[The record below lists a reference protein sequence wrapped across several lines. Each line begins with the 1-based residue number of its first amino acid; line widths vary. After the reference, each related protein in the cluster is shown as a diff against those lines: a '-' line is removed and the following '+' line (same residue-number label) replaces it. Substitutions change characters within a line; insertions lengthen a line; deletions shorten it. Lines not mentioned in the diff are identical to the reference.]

1 MTVLGKICL
10 KYFQNQLTNI
20 CDYDIIRVS
29 KETKGVDSTMLLN
42 GEKISI
48 KQFAKDY
55 KPTAEDCKVYNKIDM
70 FCKLYNIKSAF
81 AKYISYATFDD
92 LTEDELETILEDY
105 DNYITEN
112 GYSDKAIANIIIDDT
127 TDFEDRLKYMNLET
141 GEVMT
146 ERAMRKQF
154 RDDYDGD
161 DPTNSLTWEEYYK
174 RI

>member
-1 MTVLGKICL
+1 M
-10 KYFQNQLTNI
+10 
-20 CDYDIIRVS
+20 
-29 KETKGVDSTMLLN
+29 
-42 GEKISI
+42 EKINL
-48 KQFAKDY
+48 KQFAKSY
-55 KPTAEDCKVYNKIDM
+55 KPTTEECETYNKVDV
-70 FCKLYNIKSAF
+70 FFKLTDIKSALDG
-81 AKYISYATFDD
+81 YISYATFDD
-92 LTEDELETILEDY
+92 LTEDELESILEGY

-112 GYSDKAIANIIIDDT
+112 GYSSKAVVDIINNNT
-127 TDFEDRLKYMNLET
+127 NGFENRLKYMSLET

>member
-1 MTVLGKICL
+1 MKKMNL
-10 KYFQNQLTNI
+10 
-20 CDYDIIRVS
+20 
-29 KETKGVDSTMLLN
+29 
-42 GEKISI
+42 
-48 KQFAKDY
+48 KQFAKSY
-55 KPTAEDCKVYNKIDM
+55 KPTTEECATYNKVEIFFKLADIKVAID
-70 FCKLYNIKSAF
+70 
-81 AKYISYATFDD
+81 KYISYATFDD

>member
-1 MTVLGKICL
+1 MGKMNL
-10 KYFQNQLTNI
+10 
-20 CDYDIIRVS
+20 
-29 KETKGVDSTMLLN
+29 
-42 GEKISI
+42 
-48 KQFAKDY
+48 KQFAKSY
-55 KPTAEDCKVYNKIDM
+55 KPTPEECETYNKVDV
-70 FCKLYNIKSAF
+70 FFKLADIKSALDE
-81 AKYISYATFDD
+81 YISYATFDD
-92 LTEDELETILEDY
+92 LTEDELESILEGY

-112 GYSDKAIANIIIDDT
+112 GYSSKAVADIIINNT
-127 TDFEDRLKYMNLET
+127 NGFENRLKYMSLET

>member
-1 MTVLGKICL
+1 
-10 KYFQNQLTNI
+10 
-20 CDYDIIRVS
+20 
-29 KETKGVDSTMLLN
+29 MLLN

-55 KPTAEDCKVYNKIDM
+55 KPTVEDCKAYNKIDM
-70 FCKLYNIKSAF
+70 FCKLYNTRNAF
-81 AKYISYATFDD
+81 VEYISYATFDD
-92 LTEDELETILEDY
+92 LTEDELEAILEDY

-112 GYSDKAIANIIIDDT
+112 GYSSKAIADIIINNT
-127 TDFEDRLKYMNLET
+127 NGFEDRLKYMNLST
-141 GEVMT
+141 GEAMT

-154 RDDYDGD
+154 HDDYDGD

>member
-1 MTVLGKICL
+1 
-10 KYFQNQLTNI
+10 
-20 CDYDIIRVS
+20 
-29 KETKGVDSTMLLN
+29 MLLN

-81 AKYISYATFDD
+81 AKYISYAEFDD
-92 LTEDELETILEDY
+92 LTEDELETLLEDY

-112 GYSDKAIANIIIDDT
+112 GYSDKAIADIVNNTINFT
-127 TDFEDRLKYMNLET
+127 DRLKYMSLAT
-141 GEVMT
+141 GEIMT

-154 RDDYDGD
+154 QEDYDGD